1 MVLALLN
8 VENCGLCSLGKL
20 WKCPGDLGKIS
31 RAVCLPQAE
40 LLCVELRL
48 DWTKTSCLCTACAA
62 RSWHESI
69 GTSFEMLPKASLGG
83 AVLSWWAILRPMLEL
98 PCQTLEEAGL
108 SK

>member
-1 MVLALLN
+1 MVLALQN
-8 VENCGLCSLGKL
+8 VENCG
-20 WKCPGDLGKIS
+20 KIF

-48 DWTKTSCLCTACAA
+48 GWTETSCSCAACAA

-98 PCQTLEEAGL
+98 PCQTLKEPGL
-108 SK
+108 SKLNGENLAKCQSG